1 MEWIIKISILNSFNC
16 RYLYLMY
23 LLMFA
28 LLFGYTPELYSAK
41 VTIETP
47 RGGFTTNRIQN
58 ISGTITGYNK
68 ERATLIVNGL
78 PQFIAVHNG
87 RFSVKILISPG
98 SNLIEV
104 KADGAYD
111 SISFYADVP
120 KKDVKIVLTW
130 DTPTDVD
137 LWVIDPKGEK
147 CYYSHSSTSSGG
159 NLDMDNT
166 SGFGPETFTM
176 EKALKGEYT
185 VQVQYYG
192 SGNSPVTRVQVF
204 VVLFEGTSE
213 ERREKYEFVMTKEH
227 AVYTISNFNI

>member
-1 MEWIIKISILNSFNC
+1 MEWRINILVSKSKKC
-16 RYLYLMY
+16 RN
-23 LLMFA
+23 F
-28 LLFGYTPELYSAK
+28 LLFHIPMFIFFIGFTPDLYSAR
-41 VTIETP
+41 VTIESP
-47 RGGFTTNRIQN
+47 RGGFTSNRIQT

-68 ERATLIVNGL
+68 ERADLIVNGL
-78 PQFIAVHNG
+78 PQFIAVHGG

-98 SNLIEV
+98 TNLIEV
-104 KADGAYD
+104 KADDAYD
-111 SISFYADVP
+111 SVSFYADVP
-120 KKDVKIVLTW
+120 KKDVKVVLTW
-130 DTPTDVD
+130 DTETDVD

-147 CYYSHSSTSSGG
+147 CYYSHASTSSGG

-166 SGFGPETFTM
+166 SGYGPETFTM

-192 SGNSPVTRVQVF
+192 SRNSPVTRVQVF

-213 ERREKYEFVMTKEH
+213 EKREKYEFVMTKEH